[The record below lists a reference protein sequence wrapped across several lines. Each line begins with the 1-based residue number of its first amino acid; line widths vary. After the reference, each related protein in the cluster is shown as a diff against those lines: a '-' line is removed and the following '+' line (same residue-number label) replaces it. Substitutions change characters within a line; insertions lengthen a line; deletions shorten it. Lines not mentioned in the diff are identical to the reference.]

1 MSAALKLKPLVKALR
16 PVSYVASKTM
26 TQFHDSD
33 AFVRCIMGPIGS
45 GKSVASIMEMMI
57 KSCEQA
63 PAEDSVRRTR
73 WAVIRNTYREL
84 ADTTMQ
90 SFFDWFPKETGF
102 WRAMDMKFTF
112 LQTLPDG
119 TSIEAEFLFRAL
131 DKPDDIKKLLSLEL
145 TGGWV
150 NEARE
155 APKAVIDML
164 IGRLGRYP
172 NKRDGGPT
180 WFGLIMDTNNPDSDH
195 WMYKLFEEDK
205 PENHAVFH
213 QPSGTSPEAEN
224 LENLPDGYYINMQ
237 SGKDQEWINVYV
249 HGLYGFVQN
258 GKPIYPEY
266 HDDVHHT
273 DEPLIINKDLTV
285 YVGIDF
291 GLTPAA
297 LFCQKNAAGRWLI
310 FDELCTFDM
319 GAMSFGRLLKEK
331 VLRDYQ
337 GFDIEFYG
345 DPAGEGRA
353 QSDETT
359 PFQMLAAN
367 GINAWPAYTNDY
379 TIRRESIA
387 AALMRMDFTGKPGLV
402 IGPKAKLFRK
412 GMAGGYKYKRMQVSG
427 EDKFQDKPD
436 KGRYSHV
443 CEAGQYAF
451 LGAGEGNALIANE
464 TWSKAPDYSQSDK
477 LVI

>member
-1 MSAALKLKPLVKALR
+1 
-16 PVSYVASKTM
+16 M
-26 TQFHDSD
+26 TEFHDSD
-33 AFVRCIMGPIGS
+33 AFVRCLMGPIGS

-57 KSCEQA
+57 KACEQEPSA
-63 PAEDSVRRTR
+63 DRIRRTR

-84 ADTTMQ
+84 ADTTML

-112 LQTLPDG
+112 MQSLPDG
-119 TSIEAEFLFRAL
+119 TQIEAEFIFRAL
-131 DKPDDIKKLLSLEL
+131 DKPEDVKKLLSLEL
-145 TGGWV
+145 TGAWV

-155 APKAVIDML
+155 VPKAVVDML

-180 WFGLIMDTNNPDSDH
+180 WFGLIMDTNPPDSDH
-195 WMYKLFEEDK
+195 WMYKLFEENR
-205 PENHAVFH
+205 PNNHAIFH

-273 DEPLIINKDLTV
+273 DEPLAISKDLTV

-297 LFCQKNAAGRWLI
+297 LFCQKTASGRWLI

-337 GFDIEFYG
+337 GHEIEFYG
-345 DPAGEGRA
+345 DPAGEARA

-379 TIRRESIA
+379 TIRRESVA
-387 AALMRMDFTGKPGLV
+387 AALMRMDFTGKPGFV

-436 KGRYSHV
+436 KGRYSHI

-451 LGAGEGNALIANE
+451 LGAGEGSDLIANK
-464 TWSKAPDYSQSDK
+464 TWSKTPDYSQYDRM
-477 LVI
+477 VV

>member
-63 PAEDSVRRTR
+63 PAEDGVRRTR

-451 LGAGEGNALIANE
+451 LGAGEGDALIANE
-464 TWSKAPDYSQSDK
+464 SWSKSPDYSQYDRQ
-477 LVI
+477 VV

>member
-1 MSAALKLKPLVKALR
+1 MNAALKLKPLVKALR

-63 PAEDSVRRTR
+63 PAEDGVRRTR

-237 SGKDQEWINVYV
+237 AGKDQEWINVYV

-337 GFDIEFYG
+337 GYEIEFYG
-345 DPAGEGRA
+345 DPAGEARA

-379 TIRRESIA
+379 AIRRESVA
-387 AALMRMDFTGKPGLV
+387 AALMRMDFTGKPGFV

>member
-1 MSAALKLKPLVKALR
+1 MNAALKLKPLVQALR

-63 PAEDSVRRTR
+63 PSEDGVRRTR

-131 DKPDDIKKLLSLEL
+131 DKPEDIKKLLSLEL

-155 APKAVIDML
+155 VPKAVIDML

-180 WFGLIMDTNNPDSDH
+180 WFGLIMDTNPPDSDH
-195 WMYKLFEEDK
+195 WMYKLFEENR

-213 QPSGTSPEAEN
+213 QPSGASPEAEN

-273 DEPLIINKDLTV
+273 DEPLTISKDLTV

-297 LFCQKNAAGRWLI
+297 LFCQKDAAGRWLI

-387 AALMRMDFTGKPGLV
+387 AALMRMDFTGKPGFV

-451 LGAGEGNALIANE
+451 LGAGEGDALIANE
-464 TWSKAPDYSQSDK
+464 SWSKSPDYSQSDK